1 MNVKKILKIIG
12 IIVLILVILVLIH
25 TIRNFIIISKL
36 QNNISK
42 YKGSTNYNV
51 KSITTE
57 ENGTIAILNYYKKD
71 NNQVLFLE
79 RKQNEETTK
88 VSMYGY
94 GERID
99 TFIDDKDSKT
109 VRLNAGSVIAVNIIN
124 QVESDNLW
132 QTIFMSLIANIRKA
146 KVNNKD
152 CYAIS
157 NLLVTNIFSK
167 DKQIE
172 YLEKETGLSIKT
184 ETHFRTVE
192 REYEFDN
199 VDDSIFIEPDI
210 NQYAIQ

>member
-157 NLLVTNIFSK
+157 NLLVTNIL
-167 DKQIE
+167 D
-172 YLEKETGLSIKT
+172 KETGLSIKT
-184 ETHFRTVE
+184 EIHFRTVE